1 MVTPMV
7 PMQPTRFVQQ
17 PQRQMG
23 PSQVW
28 PVDPQ
33 QLSWLQVPTD
43 GINLRGL
50 TNDFTITPNLSTAYA
65 ASDATVNGNYV
76 PHSMDPSMS
85 SQLTSQYSSM
95 PYYVSYGYS
104 ARCDYS
110 NLSGLG
116 TYQEPR
122 TDMHS
127 LHTDGNSAPCDYS
140 YLSDLGTYQEPQTD
154 MHSLHTDGNSAPHDC
169 GNSSCSVAYQEP
181 QTDMHCLHTQGHSAP
196 CDYGN
201 PSYLGT
207 YQEPQTDMQSLH
219 TQEGENF
226 SSTLIMASSS
236 SVQYHAQSSID
247 SFSEMANQKM
257 AVPRGTRLRPNP
269 SDASDAGANHF
280 DEWSGNPSDDTF

>member
-33 QLSWLQVPTD
+33 QLHWLQVPTD
-43 GINLRGL
+43 G
-50 TNDFTITPNLSTAYA
+50 YM
-65 ASDATVNGNYV
+65 

-127 LHTDGNSAPCDYS
+127 LHTDGNSAPCDYFN
-140 YLSDLGTYQEPQTD
+140 LSDLGTYQEPQTD
-154 MHSLHTDGNSAPHDC
+154 MH
-169 GNSSCSVAYQEP
+169 
-181 QTDMHCLHTQGHSAP
+181 CLHTQGLSAP
-196 CDYGN
+196 CDYGD
-201 PSYLGT
+201 PSCSET
-207 YQEPQTDMQSLH
+207 YQEPQTDMQSLD
-219 TQEGENF
+219 TEEGENF
-226 SSTLIMASSS
+226 SPTSFMNEPRLSTPPHVQMASSS
-236 SVQYHAQSSID
+236 SVKYDAQSLID
-247 SFSEMANQKM
+247 SISEMGNQEM
-257 AVPRGTRLRPNP
+257 AGPRGTRLRPNA
-269 SDASDAGANHF
+269 SDAWDAGANHF